1 MKPLTVLH
9 VNTELGYRGGEIQ
22 NLFLA
27 EGLAG
32 RGHRCVLAVPPG
44 SGLGER
50 ALDRGLDVREHTMR
64 GEFDA
69 GASIWLAGLLRSER
83 PDVVHYHT
91 SHAVTLGTWARTLSR
106 HPPAVA
112 TRRTSF
118 PTRRNP
124 FFRLKF
130 TLRLDRLIAVSGSI
144 RTDLIAAGIPSERI
158 SVVHSGI
165 DLSRFASATGGEEF
179 RRELGLTSSDFLVGC
194 VGALAAQKGHLLL
207 LAAVAALAPDL
218 PQLHVALVGEG
229 ELQGR
234 LLDEAR
240 GLGIG
245 DRIHLT
251 GFRDDV
257 PQVTTA
263 FNLAVLPSVAGEGS
277 PATVKEAMA
286 AGVPVIAT
294 DIGGVREILEDGKQG
309 LLISPGSA
317 KALQAALRLLIE
329 DSQLRDAM
337 GDAGRERARD
347 FSMERMITKTEHVY
361 ASLSDAATVR

>member
-1 MKPLTVLH
+1 MKALPVLH
-9 VNTELGYRGGEIQ
+9 VNTEQGYRGGEIQ

-27 EGLAG
+27 EGLAR

-50 ALDRGLDVREHTMR
+50 ALDRGLDVRERTMK

-83 PDVVHYHT
+83 PDIVHYHT
-91 SHAVTLGTWARTLSR
+91 SHAVALGTWARTLSR

-118 PTRRNP
+118 PTKRNP
-124 FFRLKF
+124 LFRLKF
-130 TLRLDRLIAVSGSI
+130 TLRIDRLIAVSGSI
-144 RTDLIAAGIPSERI
+144 REDLIAAGIPSERI
-158 SVVHSGI
+158 AVIHSGI
-165 DLSRFASATGGEEF
+165 DLRRFVDASGGEEF
-179 RRELGLTSSDFLVGC
+179 RRELGLRPNDFLVGC

-207 LAAVAALAPDL
+207 LEAVAALAPSL
-218 PQLHVALVGEG
+218 PELHVALVGEG
-229 ELQGR
+229 ELQAR

-257 PQVTTA
+257 PLATA
-263 FNLAVLPSVAGEGS
+263 AFDLAVLPSVAGEGS

-294 DIGGVREILEDGKQG
+294 DIGGVREILEDGRQG
-309 LLISPGSA
+309 LVISPGNA
-317 KALQAALRLLIE
+317 KALQAALRMLIE
-329 DSQLRDAM
+329 DAPLRDAM
-337 GDAGRERARD
+337 GQAGRERARE
-347 FSMERMITKTEHVY
+347 FSMERMIEKTEDVY
-361 ASLSDAATVR
+361 ASLCEAGQS